1 MTEDKE
7 VIDNNNIENVNY
19 CLLKK
24 LGILDMKEH
33 KKIIVPNLMDLK
45 IAVLYT
51 DNKTMLIALTHN
63 FIQNNDLI
71 ANPDIEIMLHK
82 DTEKAEPLAC
92 QKDMLGVYQ
101 RVYDNDGKCNTELK
115 EKLNIYLNKWL
126 MNLKRQGYY

>member
-1 MTEDKE
+1 MR
-7 VIDNNNIENVNY
+7 
-19 CLLKK
+19 
-24 LGILDMKEH
+24 EH

-45 IAVLYT
+45 ITLLYN
-51 DNKTMLIALTHN
+51 DNKTMLIALSHN
-63 FIQNNDLI
+63 FSQNDDLI

-101 RVYDNDGKCNTELK
+101 RVYDIDGKCDTELK
-115 EKLNIYLNKWL
+115 ENLNNYLNRWL

>member
-7 VIDNNNIENVNY
+7 VKDNNNIENVNY
-19 CLLKK
+19 DLLKK
-24 LGILDMKEH
+24 LGIIDMKEH

-45 IAVLYT
+45 IAVLHN

-63 FIQNNDLI
+63 FIQNDDLI
-71 ANPDIEIMLHK
+71 ANPDIEIILHK

-92 QKDMLGVYQ
+92 QKNMLGVYQ

-115 EKLNIYLNKWL
+115 EKLNTYLNKWL